1 MGLTIILSGK
11 SELEAFPLMI
21 LVAIGANLPGP
32 DGASPLETC
41 LAAAAA
47 VGEIPGLKLVA
58 LSPWYRSAS
67 IPRSDQPDYCNGMI
81 RLEGEIAPAELL
93 ARLQEIETRFGRQ
106 RSVPNAARTLDLDI
120 IDLNGIIRAVPDPIL
135 PHPRAHQRAF
145 VLRPLLDVAPGWR
158 HPTLRQSI
166 ATLLSDLPPQ
176 PIQLW
181 HAEPG

>member
-1 MGLTIILSGK
+1 
-11 SELEAFPLMI
+11 MI

-32 DGASPLETC
+32 DGVSPLQTC
-41 LAAAAA
+41 REAAAA
-47 VGEIPGLKLVA
+47 VAAIPGLRFVA

-81 RLEGEIAPAELL
+81 RLEGEIEPAALL
-93 ARLQEIETRFGRQ
+93 AALQEIENSFGRQ

-135 PHPRAHQRAF
+135 PHPRAHLRCF

-158 HPTLRQSI
+158 HPALRQSI

-181 HAEPG
+181 HEDHG